1 MKSEEHTM
9 AEEPK
14 ASELMTLK
22 EAAEYS
28 GLSYGFLRQL
38 AGRGRLK
45 AWKIANAWV
54 TTKAD
59 VDAYLASR
67 SMKNI
72 PKKYRHRT

>member
-1 MKSEEHTM
+1 M
-9 AEEPK
+9 AEELK
-14 ASELMTLK
+14 VSELMTLK
-22 EAAEYS
+22 EAAGYC
-28 GLSYGFLRQL
+28 GLSVDFLREL
-38 AGRGRLK
+38 AGKGRLK